1 MANLFPKRIL
11 EEGAETKMD
20 KINNTCRRTIL
31 ETLKVVLKDEYE
43 EVLKDP
49 VFGPILAIVE
59 NKLVYSGKI
68 IHSFICK
75 LLKVSK
81 LHELWFVFANRP
93 LRFSMQEFYAVTGL
107 KFREEPELDVNNWKS
122 DKGFWSL
129 VLTKN
134 KKINL
139 LIIRD
144 ELLKVCN
151 EWTYVDRVRLVYL
164 CVIHGFVIAKDL
176 RVFIPQEF
184 IRLVM
189 DFEKMRMYPW
199 GLRAYDELIASI
211 FKAREDL
218 HLKNSYVLDGFSY
231 AFQIWIMEAIPDIGS
246 MVGKKIKKKMTK
258 VRCRNWKGS
267 GKVSYQDITSLE
279 SHFDK
284 GQLFP
289 FISSTGSLDAIDN
302 AEFFREDEKNDERVG
317 RIVALIGANQDW
329 RQFTWE
335 VETLPP
341 NMELSDSEE
350 DDVEEPAVVAEEPA
364 VTTKRGK
371 REMKSFIEGLFTS
384 SFNSFTELVKKDIQE
399 RFDKFDN
406 EITLFKEKVSQT
418 TGPSDT
424 MGKDRASE
432 IPCPSETLGKEQEK
446 SSQSPSPS
454 AAKRKGKSKEP
465 ESVDP
470 PPLRRSPRPVRKDDI
485 DMLDFLKNLSKN
497 SNYVDKGTQESLQDA
512 MGNLSQA
519 SHVKDFDPSQN
530 LNGEEPAEWVTPL
543 SSFKPADWI
552 PPSLKDMELHEDRM
566 YDPDYSLVFVHE
578 DSWAK
583 LIEWSSTSKQLRIG
597 PSMFTSELAARVM
610 GPTEWLQNHEIDAM
624 MYLFTERTSLR
635 QWFPNKVAFMTCMF
649 SNQMK
654 YSFEEFRKDKKKFK
668 VTGLLQ
674 QYGIG
679 ELPAHGRTRQMWD
692 LDVNRMYV
700 PLNVGKHWISMCVNF
715 VTRSIEVFDCE
726 GMKHNKSVE
735 PFAALIPRIV
745 KAVQNSSSQQLNV
758 KKYTISYAPM
768 SLLNKSGSDCGVY
781 ALKHIECHL
790 LGLDFSLVN
799 DDNIREARQ
808 KIAYDLWE
816 AANDPVLVSR
826 MAQFTPPKTFS
837 NPVVEL

>member
-11 EEGAETKMD
+11 EEGTETKMD
-20 KINNTCRRTIL
+20 KINNTCRHTIL

-59 NKLVYSGKI
+59 NKLVYSGKN

-75 LLKVSK
+75 QLKVSK

-189 DFEKMRMYPW
+189 DFEKMRMYPR

-231 AFQIWIMEAIPDIGS
+231 ALQIWIMEAIPDIGS

-317 RIVALIGANQDW
+317 RIVALIGAKQDW

-350 DDVEEPAVVAEEPA
+350 DDVGEPAVVAEEPA

-371 REMKSFIEGLFTS
+371 RKLIDPGAESRKKELLCQWAAEHNSGVSGEMKSFIEGLFTS

-406 EITLFKEKVSQT
+406 EITLLKEKVSQT

-424 MGKDRASE
+424 VGKDRASE

-446 SSQSPSPS
+446 SSLSPGPS
-454 AAKRKGKSKEP
+454 AAKRK
-465 ESVDP
+465 
-470 PPLRRSPRPVRKDDI
+470 
-485 DMLDFLKNLSKN
+485 
-497 SNYVDKGTQESLQDA
+497 
-512 MGNLSQA
+512 
-519 SHVKDFDPSQN
+519 
-530 LNGEEPAEWVTPL
+530 
-543 SSFKPADWI
+543 
-552 PPSLKDMELHEDRM
+552 
-566 YDPDYSLVFVHE
+566 
-578 DSWAK
+578 
-583 LIEWSSTSKQLRIG
+583 
-597 PSMFTSELAARVM
+597 
-610 GPTEWLQNHEIDAM
+610 
-624 MYLFTERTSLR
+624 
-635 QWFPNKVAFMTCMF
+635 
-649 SNQMK
+649 
-654 YSFEEFRKDKKKFK
+654 
-668 VTGLLQ
+668 
-674 QYGIG
+674 
-679 ELPAHGRTRQMWD
+679 
-692 LDVNRMYV
+692 
-700 PLNVGKHWISMCVNF
+700 
-715 VTRSIEVFDCE
+715 
-726 GMKHNKSVE
+726 
-735 PFAALIPRIV
+735 
-745 KAVQNSSSQQLNV
+745 
-758 KKYTISYAPM
+758 
-768 SLLNKSGSDCGVY
+768 
-781 ALKHIECHL
+781 
-790 LGLDFSLVN
+790 
-799 DDNIREARQ
+799 
-808 KIAYDLWE
+808 
-816 AANDPVLVSR
+816 
-826 MAQFTPPKTFS
+826 
-837 NPVVEL
+837 